1 LQTHGLVHVF
11 DRDSFFTALEATYDD
26 PLNVDSA
33 WLCQLNLV
41 FAIGLMLASPK
52 AGSEE
57 AIVIAKLEQHADQAE
72 VFYLNAKNLNDP
84 WTGFEDADFW
94 SIQALL
100 LMSVYMLTK
109 SKRNT
114 AFALLGMAVRSA
126 YALGLHREDTLIIF
140 HPKEQAAR
148 RNLWKSLFVMDR
160 YMALSLGRP
169 SAIVHHEL
177 YTGPSVKQPAN
188 GTDRSA
194 YSDSLSFDQ
203 SATFAMDAAV
213 MSCSVIGRILRDVYQ
228 QRKIST
234 RVAQEIA
241 QICKEIPGK
250 VAPFLK
256 WPKPLPPD
264 RSRSMAILHVN
275 LLYIHSVVLLTRPFF
290 IYVFNLEIQR
300 KVYPTGPP
308 PIRRGFRRIEK
319 FSEAC
324 VSAATHAVGLC
335 QGAFKAGYL
344 SSRNPW
350 VIYFLS
356 SSALVL
362 VANGFTSLHP
372 HPAAEQCIKDAMNI
386 LTFCGL
392 HDSQAERMLYIL
404 QTFKA
409 IVDEEREKNHRHN
422 DSTELAPFQP
432 KAQNVESVPSMAP
445 PVTLNGT
452 DALVL
457 PTPQSD
463 LHVHSTFGQA
473 FPNGAFNQGHNV
485 EVLGPPPP
493 PGFTSSGASPAA
505 GAANPAP
512 MEPLPPPSVPPNPLT
527 PEAGRPV
534 PLPTAGGPMPMP
546 YDPSNPTV
554 PFAALL
560 EFTSFGADGVYQSD
574 DGSGPDD
581 NIDFDAFW
589 MNGGHG
595 VGMGGD
601 DRMGVGDGMV
611 PLYGV
616 LDG

>member
-1 LQTHGLVHVF
+1 MQTHGLVHVF
-11 DRDSFFTALEATYDD
+11 DRESFFTALDATYDD

-52 AGSEE
+52 PGSDESM
-57 AIVIAKLEQHADQAE
+57 IISKLEQHADQAE

-126 YALGLHREDTLIIF
+126 YALGLHREDTLVIF

-177 YTGPSVKQPAN
+177 YTGPSAKPSAN

-241 QICKEIPGK
+241 QMCKEIPGK

-256 WPKPLPPD
+256 WPKPLPLD

-300 KVYPTGPP
+300 KLYPTGPF

-335 QGAFKAGYL
+335 QGAYKSGNLAR
-344 SSRNPW
+344 RNPW

-386 LTFCGL
+386 LTYCGL

-409 IVDEEREKNHRHN
+409 IVNEEREKSRND

-432 KAQNVESVPSMAP
+432 KAQNVESVPPLAP

-452 DALVL
+452 DALIL
-457 PTPQSD
+457 PAPQAD
-463 LHVHSTFGQA
+463 LQVHSTFNQA
-473 FPNGAFNQGHNV
+473 FGNGAFNHQQNV

-493 PGFTSSGASPAA
+493 PGFTSGSSATT
-505 GAANPAP
+505 NPAP
-512 MEPLPPPSVPPNPLT
+512 MEPLPPPSCPPNPLT

-534 PLPTAGGPMPMP
+534 PLPTAGGPMPLP
-546 YDPSNPTV
+546 YDPSNRTV
-554 PFAALL
+554 PFTSLL

-589 MNGGHG
+589 TLNGAQAGG
-595 VGMGGD
+595 VGMGNEE
-601 DRMGVGDGMV
+601 RMGVADGMV